1 MVDPRDDFANDEDV
15 IENDVDD
22 VQDIDP
28 VTESSSNQTDVT
40 PSEDDDFDDVEAGD
54 DLGFDTEEAL
64 AQFDESEDDLTEQ
77 LRGIV
82 EWIVFQLIDDSS
94 QAEIT
99 ADTRGSSVRVQVRL
113 PEEDLGKVI
122 GRGGRIAKSIRS
134 ILMIVGSRE
143 HVRVSLD
150 IEGRD

>member
-1 MVDPRDDFANDEDV
+1 MVEPRDDFANEEEV
-15 IENDVDD
+15 IE
-22 VQDIDP
+22 
-28 VTESSSNQTDVT
+28 
-40 PSEDDDFDDVEAGD
+40 DDFDDVEAAE

-64 AQFDESEDDLTEQ
+64 ARFDESEDDLTGQ

-82 EWIVFQLIDDSS
+82 EWIVFQLVDDAS
-94 QAEIT
+94 QAEVT
-99 ADTRGSSVRVQVRL
+99 ADARGSSVRVQVRL

-122 GRGGRIAKSIRS
+122 GRGGRIAKAIRS

>member
-1 MVDPRDDFANDEDV
+1 MVEPRDDFANEEEV
-15 IENDVDD
+15 IE
-22 VQDIDP
+22 
-28 VTESSSNQTDVT
+28 
-40 PSEDDDFDDVEAGD
+40 DDFDDVEAAE

-64 AQFDESEDDLTEQ
+64 AQFDESEDDLTGQ

-82 EWIVFQLIDDSS
+82 EWIVFQLVDDAS
-94 QAEIT
+94 QAEVT
-99 ADTRGSSVRVQVRL
+99 ADARGSSVRVQVRL

-122 GRGGRIAKSIRS
+122 GRGGRIAKAIRS

>member
-1 MVDPRDDFANDEDV
+1 MVEPRDDSANEEDV
-15 IENDVDD
+15 IE
-22 VQDIDP
+22 
-28 VTESSSNQTDVT
+28 E
-40 PSEDDDFDDVEAGD
+40 DFDDVEVTD
-54 DLGFDTEEAL
+54 DPGFSAEEAL
-64 AQFDESEDDLTEQ
+64 AQIDGSDDELTEQ
-77 LRGIV
+77 LRGLV
-82 EWIVFQLIDDSS
+82 EWIVVQLVDDAGE
-94 QAEIT
+94 AEVT
-99 ADTRGSSVRVQVRL
+99 ADQRGSSVRVQVRL

>member
-1 MVDPRDDFANDEDV
+1 MVDPRDDVAFDDEV
-15 IENDVDD
+15 IE
-22 VQDIDP
+22 
-28 VTESSSNQTDVT
+28 
-40 PSEDDDFDDVEAGD
+40 DDFEDAEAGD
-54 DLGFDTEEAL
+54 EIGFTTDAAIAHL
-64 AQFDESEDDLTEQ
+64 DASEGAITEQ
-77 LRGIV
+77 LRSLV
-82 EWIVFQLIDDSS
+82 EWIVFQLIDDTE
-94 QAEIT
+94 QIEIT
-99 ADTRGSSVRVQVRL
+99 ADQRGTSVRVQVLL

>member
-1 MVDPRDDFANDEDV
+1 MVDSRDDFATEEDV
-15 IENDVDD
+15 IE
-22 VQDIDP
+22 
-28 VTESSSNQTDVT
+28 
-40 PSEDDDFDDVEAGD
+40 DDFDDVEGTE
-54 DLGFDTEEAL
+54 DLGFDTAEAL
-64 AQFDESEDDLTEQ
+64 AQIENSEDDLTEQ

-82 EWIVFQLIDDSS
+82 EWIVVQLVDDASE
-94 QAEIT
+94 AEIL
-99 ADTRGSSVRVQVRL
+99 ADQRGSSVRVQVRV

>member
-1 MVDPRDDFANDEDV
+1 MVEPRDDIANEENV
-15 IENDVDD
+15 IE
-22 VQDIDP
+22 
-28 VTESSSNQTDVT
+28 
-40 PSEDDDFDDVEAGD
+40 DDFDDVEGAE

-64 AQFDESEDDLTEQ
+64 AQIDENESELTEQ
-77 LRGIV
+77 LRGLV
-82 EWIVFQLIDDSS
+82 EWIVHQLVDDAS
-94 QAEIT
+94 QAEVT
-99 ADTRGSSVRVQVRL
+99 ADQRGSSVRVQVRL

>member
-1 MVDPRDDFANDEDV
+1 MVEPRDDFANEEDV
-15 IENDVDD
+15 
-22 VQDIDP
+22 
-28 VTESSSNQTDVT
+28 TE
-40 PSEDDDFDDVEAGD
+40 DDFDDVEGAED
-54 DLGFDTEEAL
+54 IGFDTEEAL
-64 AQFDESEDDLTEQ
+64 AQVDENESDLTEQ
-77 LRGIV
+77 LRGLV
-82 EWIVFQLIDDSS
+82 EWIVFQLVDDSS
-94 QAEIT
+94 QAVVT
-99 ADTRGSSVRVQVRL
+99 ADMRGSSVRVQVLL